1 MWWRRLRYVV
11 LLAALCAIAT
21 CPSAKRACT
30 ANARA
35 QEAEEMLTY
44 LAGRVDL
51 AFAATGKLP
60 PVAAGPTPATSCCD
74 SSGGACAEDPTL
86 WATPGWSQLGFSIDD
101 DFRYTY
107 SYVPDPSG
115 KTAILRATGDLDC
128 DDVKSLYEVKLTVS
142 GPILLRTWSR
152 SQPTE

>member
-35 QEAEEMLTY
+35 KEADEMLAY
-44 LAGRVDL
+44 LAHRVDVV
-51 AFAATGKLP
+51 FAATGKLP
-60 PVAAGPTPATSCCD
+60 PFTAGPTPATSCCD
-74 SSGGACAEDPTL
+74 ASDGTCTADPTL
-86 WATPGWSQLGFSIDD
+86 WTTPGWSQLEFSIDD

-115 KTAILRATGDLDC
+115 RFATLRAVGDLDC
-128 DDVKSLYEVKLTVS
+128 DDVKSRYEVKLTVT